1 MKPSNDSKLLKESIP
16 SYMQV
21 SPNDMKEI
29 YGSFLNI
36 FKTFWSSVKLLS
48 STLALNL
55 KVIIYSAFN
64 DQKWIN
70 GAFAKFAT
78 ARATYDSEMVD
89 NLEYFRKNYSDS
101 RLDTLG
107 GFGPKVL
114 AFAANPLLFFSNQ
127 KAGKAAKIKTKKE
140 EEKPPEPAKNK
151 DNTKENPTIQK
162 MSDRLKTAMAFFGFS
177 SLSEAVQT
185 PVIQGEYNEK
195 LEIMSQ
201 KAKSMLATETMHAQE
216 LLSKLS
222 DRVFVIKKI
231 VNAKDFDE
239 MIEAAEAAEKI
250 KMDFSPQSF
259 RTAYQ
264 NISDSLEKEKK
275 DKPEQLKK
283 AMEDIRLKFPD
294 ITEKDDIKAMT
305 NFVFGIAKANIQA
318 KATQSYNDLI
328 NKAKSAMFIPVDE
341 ETKEQLLT
349 SDEGKKY
356 LAMLDE
362 FEKNLESGQKEMSAL
377 AAKKV

>member
-1 MKPSNDSKLLKESIP
+1 MKPSNDSRLLKESIP

-21 SPNDMKEI
+21 SPADMKEI
-29 YGSFLNI
+29 YESFLNI

-55 KVIIYSAFN
+55 KVITYTLFN
-64 DQKWIN
+64 DQKWID
-70 GAFAKFAT
+70 GAFAKVAT
-78 ARATYDSEMVD
+78 ARATYDSEMID

-107 GFGPKVL
+107 GFGPKML
-114 AFAANPLLFFSNQ
+114 ALAANPLLFFSNQ
-127 KAGKAAKIKTKKE
+127 RAGKAAKIKEKE
-140 EEKPPEPAKNK
+140 TPPDNKPPKNK
-151 DNTKENPTIQK
+151 KATEENQTIQK
-162 MSDRLKTAMAFFGFS
+162 MSDRLKAAMAFFGFS

-185 PVIQGEYNEK
+185 PVIQSEYNEK

-201 KAKSMLATETMHAQE
+201 KAKSMLATETIHAQE

-250 KMDFSPQSF
+250 KIDFSPQSF

-264 NISDSLEKEKK
+264 NISDSLKKEKK

-318 KATQSYNDLI
+318 KAAQSYNDLI

-377 AAKKV
+377 TAKKV

>member
-1 MKPSNDSKLLKESIP
+1 
-16 SYMQV
+16 
-21 SPNDMKEI
+21 
-29 YGSFLNI
+29 
-36 FKTFWSSVKLLS
+36 
-48 STLALNL
+48 
-55 KVIIYSAFN
+55 
-64 DQKWIN
+64 
-70 GAFAKFAT
+70 
-78 ARATYDSEMVD
+78 
-89 NLEYFRKNYSDS
+89 
-101 RLDTLG
+101 
-107 GFGPKVL
+107 
-114 AFAANPLLFFSNQ
+114 
-127 KAGKAAKIKTKKE
+127 
-140 EEKPPEPAKNK
+140 
-151 DNTKENPTIQK
+151 
-162 MSDRLKTAMAFFGFS
+162 
-177 SLSEAVQT
+177 
-185 PVIQGEYNEK
+185 
-195 LEIMSQ
+195 
-201 KAKSMLATETMHAQE
+201 
-216 LLSKLS
+216 
-222 DRVFVIKKI
+222 
-231 VNAKDFDE
+231 

>member
-1 MKPSNDSKLLKESIP
+1 MKPSNDSRLLKESIP

-21 SPNDMKEI
+21 SPADMKEI
-29 YGSFLNI
+29 YESFLNI

-55 KVIIYSAFN
+55 KVITYTLFN
-64 DQKWIN
+64 DQKWID

-78 ARATYDSEMVD
+78 ARATYDSEMID

-107 GFGPKVL
+107 GFGPKML
-114 AFAANPLLFFSNQ
+114 ALAANPLLFFSNQ
-127 KAGKAAKIKTKKE
+127 RAGKAAKIKEKE
-140 EEKPPEPAKNK
+140 TPPDNKPPKNK
-151 DNTKENPTIQK
+151 KATEENQTIQK
-162 MSDRLKTAMAFFGFS
+162 MSDRLKAAMAFFGFS

-185 PVIQGEYNEK
+185 PVIQSEYNEK

-201 KAKSMLATETMHAQE
+201 KAKSMLATETIHAQE

-250 KMDFSPQSF
+250 KIDFSPQSF

-264 NISDSLEKEKK
+264 NISDSLKKEKK

-318 KATQSYNDLI
+318 KAAQSYNDLI

-377 AAKKV
+377 TAKKV